1 MAKSVTLPKGTLVWP
16 KLNEID
22 VFKPKSGKEKRRF
35 ITNIK
40 FSDED
45 HRKVDAYLK
54 KVMKEGGQP
63 NGQLPWKTDK
73 KTGEITLQAASGE
86 KYPPALL
93 DAKGNEV
100 PRSKVQVGGGTLA
113 KVGIT
118 PNVYDGFGGG
128 VNLYLNFVQI
138 LDLKVKQRF
147 SVEAEAG
154 FTYSGDDAGDES
166 EDLDDAP
173 GDNSDMDD
181 DIPF

>member
-1 MAKSVTLPKGTLVWP
+1 MSKTTTLPKGTLVWP

-45 HRKVDAYLK
+45 HRKVDAWLK

-63 NGQLPWKTDK
+63 TGQLPWKKDK
-73 KTGEITLQAASGE
+73 KTGELTLQVTSGE
-86 KYPPALL
+86 KYPPGLL

-100 PRSKVQVGGGTLA
+100 PRSKVQVGGGTIA
-113 KVGIT
+113 KVGVT

-128 VNLYLNFVQI
+128 VNLYMNFVQI
-138 LDLKVKQRF
+138 LDLKAKQRY

-154 FTYSGDDAGDES
+154 FTYSGDGDDAGG
-166 EDLDDAP
+166 EDLDDTP
-173 GDNSDMDD
+173 SDNDMDD